1 METTLLNDKEK
12 NEGDQVV
19 PIHAMAFF
27 SISRDGEFHQL
38 LQYDYYDPE
47 CYYLN
52 LGREEFIEEIRKLWL
67 NMQGFLEEETNKI
80 NQKMVYP
87 QVKFCDIQHRG
98 IRESP
103 FITWIIGFKGE
114 FLQEGIN
121 VYETET
127 EEEQLEYD
135 CYAIWEFPQNTKI
148 IKLETK
154 LYHDIFGNR
163 IVLWADKDMTIG
175 GYEKIRFELI

>member
-1 METTLLNDKEK
+1 MLNDKEK
-12 NEGDQVV
+12 NEEDQVI

-27 SISRDGEFHQL
+27 SVSRDGEFHQL

-52 LGREEFIEEIRKLWL
+52 LGKEEFIEEIRKLWL
-67 NMQGFLEEETNKI
+67 NMQGFLEEETNKV

-103 FITWIIGFKGE
+103 FISWIIGFKGE
-114 FLQEGIN
+114 FQEGVN
-121 VYETET
+121 VYETHT

-148 IKLETK
+148 IKVQTK

-175 GYEKIRFELI
+175 GNEKIRFELV